1 MWGGFF
7 NMTLLQVEG
16 LSKVYPDGTK
26 ALDNLD
32 LTINPGEFVVVIGPS
47 GAGKKH
53 PASQPEPDD

>member
-1 MWGGFF
+1 
-7 NMTLLQVEG
+7 MTLLQVEG

-47 GAGKKH
+47 GAGKY